1 MAALI
6 ICALGQGAALVSL
19 ALMGA
24 PPAVRVDA
32 LWVND
37 YRLAVRTCL
46 AGLALAVAGSLL
58 LLLLRRYRV
67 PLVIVWVV
75 ALAAGAGLF
84 SDRIP
89 LVARVIL
96 NHAF

>member
-1 MAALI
+1 M
-6 ICALGQGAALVSL
+6 SL

-24 PPAVRVDA
+24 PPAVRIDA

-67 PLVIVWVV
+67 SLVILWVIAFV
-75 ALAAGAGLF
+75 AAAGLF

-89 LVARVIL
+89 LIARVIL